1 MLWIN
6 KEKTFK
12 VLIIFNKSQS
22 QQCTNRNRFHWNWK
36 NSTISLEFSLTFP
49 INQSSE
55 CSLAPNPNPISL
67 SDSGKTFSLQ
77 FSFLSLRST
86 FPFHRFSYLYI
97 LNSLTLKPCLFPEN
111 LTFFFFFP
119 PKRNYSFLLK
129 LACQISWNF
138 HSFRFYNFVAF
149 SAAKHI
155 VRVSLNS
162 VTFCC
167 WCFCL
172 VL

>member
-111 LTFFFFFP
+111 LTFFFFSQKETIAFFLNWRARYWAGTSTLFASTISLLSQQP
-119 PKRNYSFLLK
+119 NTSLGFLLI
-129 LACQISWNF
+129 L
-138 HSFRFYNFVAF
+138 
-149 SAAKHI
+149 
-155 VRVSLNS
+155 
-162 VTFCC
+162 
-167 WCFCL
+167 
-172 VL
+172 